1 MSNDLPL
8 RVLFYTIYTIQV
20 IYTQNKK
27 HKTEFELYEM
37 KPKFI
42 NVILLCSTRSAG
54 SANERYHTGGQLC
67 RVLLN
72 IKIKKCLLT
81 RS

>member
-1 MSNDLPL
+1 
-8 RVLFYTIYTIQV
+8 
-20 IYTQNKK
+20 
-27 HKTEFELYEM
+27 M

-42 NVILLCSTRSAG
+42 NVILLCSTRSTG

-81 RS
+81 RSWFLFQDKGFRFRYLKILSVC

>member
-1 MSNDLPL
+1 
-8 RVLFYTIYTIQV
+8 
-20 IYTQNKK
+20 
-27 HKTEFELYEM
+27 M

-42 NVILLCSTRSAG
+42 NVILLCSTRSTG